1 MKFGRLI
8 YKYTGKTYEDGK
20 GIYNIGDN
28 IQTFA
33 IDNFYE
39 KMQIPKEDII
49 DINFSEMA
57 NYDGEYVILP
67 LAGYASHY
75 KRFNQLPPSDKII
88 PFFIS
93 FEMSDKNCDDII
105 PYLKK
110 NEPIGCRDEATMK
123 LLREKGVESYTSGCL
138 TLSLERRERNIS
150 AKKVFFIDTPN
161 ELEKYIPRDILENCE
176 YVSHE
181 GEFGHYPLTSE
192 DLKKVDSIAIDVL
205 ERYKN
210 EARLIVTSR
219 LHAAVPCIA
228 MGIPVIITI
237 NNIDRRFSWLDKLV
251 PIYDRYDYEN
261 IDWNPGSV
269 DVEVIKSKM
278 FQIFKEGIL
287 SLKDKKQNI
296 YDLSAFWEDRNP
308 VEYDR
313 ILKRKLDF
321 LIKSC
326 ENNESVNYIIWGAGV
341 HGRRAY
347 ELVSELAPKANF
359 VGIIDKYVEGDFFG
373 IDIKKPK
380 DIFDIDFNY
389 AIITTHLGRFEATE
403 SLKNKGMNFNEN
415 YCYFISKDVPEDN
428 LGGLL

>member
-8 YKYTGKTYEDGK
+8 YKYTGKTYEDGN

-33 IDNFYE
+33 VDHFYE
-39 KMQIPKEDII
+39 KMKILKEDII

-110 NEPIGCRDEATMK
+110 NEPIGCRDEATK
-123 LLREKGVESYTSGCL
+123 SLLREKGVESYVSGCL
-138 TLSLERRERNIS
+138 TLSLERREQNSLRE
-150 AKKVFFIDTPN
+150 KVFFIDIPN
-161 ELEKYIPRDILENCE
+161 ELKKYIPSSILENCE
-176 YVSHE
+176 YINHE
-181 GEFGHYPLTSE
+181 GQFGHYPLTEE
-192 DLKKVDSIAIDVL
+192 DLKKVDNIAMDIL

-210 EARLIVTSR
+210 EAKLVVTSR

-251 PIYDRYDYEN
+251 PIYDRYDYKY
-261 IDWNPGSV
+261 IDWNPESI
-269 DVEVIKSKM
+269 DVESIKDTM
-278 FQIFKEGIL
+278 FQIFEKGIL
-287 SLKDKKQNI
+287 SLKSKKQDI
-296 YDLSAFWEDRNP
+296 YDLSTFWENRNP

-313 ILKRKLDF
+313 ILKQKLKF
-321 LIKSC
+321 LINTC
-326 ENNESVNYIIWGAGV
+326 ENNKNVNYIIWGAGV

-359 VGIIDKYVEGDFFG
+359 VGIIDKYVVGDFFG
-373 IDIKKPK
+373 RDIKKPE
-380 DIFDIDFNY
+380 DIFDIDFDY
-389 AIITTHLGRFEATE
+389 AVITTHLGRFEATE
-403 SLKNKGMNFNEN
+403 TLERKFMKFNEN

-428 LGGLL
+428 IGELI